1 MCGHLAVSGL
11 SAERLPIDSKLST
24 SKTEVDSK
32 KKKRDPAF
40 DAVKY
45 HSENVQ
51 GIIKV
56 KTLFGG

>member
-1 MCGHLAVSGL
+1 MCGPAAISGL
-11 SAERLPIDSKLST
+11 KPERFPISSKLST

-56 KTLFGG
+56 TTLFGG